1 MLINHASGLRVP
13 QQIEH
18 EFASLLASA
27 SAASTRLHASGSIN
41 ASGKGIELECRAS
54 LSFFDTCTRT
64 FFGRTFVTDATP
76 LQPSSASSDGSSSPT
91 SSSSSSPSA
100 SSAHVLPTAGSA
112 CHGVPVYFRTPLVDA
127 SRCFAVVEIILV
139 VTHGGVALREY
150 AIGWTLVECFDR
162 ARVTDVAAVNVRAY
176 DADRYVRSVG
186 VVWCENE
193 KSGFSEACA

>member
-27 SAASTRLHASGSIN
+27 AAASTRAHTSGSTHASGSTSGS

-76 LQPSSASSDGSSSPT
+76 LQPSASSSSSDGSSSPT
-91 SSSSSSPSA
+91 SSSSSSSSA

-112 CHGVPVYFRTPLVDA
+112 CHGVPIYFRTPLVDA
-127 SRCFAVVEIILV
+127 ARCFAVVEIILV
-139 VTHGGVALREY
+139 VTHFGVALREY

-176 DADRYVRSVG
+176 DADRYV
-186 VVWCENE
+186 
-193 KSGFSEACA
+193 